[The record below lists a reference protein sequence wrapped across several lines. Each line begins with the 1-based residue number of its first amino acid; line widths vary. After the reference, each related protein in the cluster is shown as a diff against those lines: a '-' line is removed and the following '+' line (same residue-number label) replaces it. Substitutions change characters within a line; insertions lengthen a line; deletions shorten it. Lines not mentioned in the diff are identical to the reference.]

1 MHIGMPACGQR
12 QFHFI
17 GQARAQHADF
27 AGAGDM
33 NQVRLEAVENF
44 ADQRNVAQK
53 GGVEAKILFQGKG
66 HKAARQLQRPYVSVF
81 FEGIGAVAGTHAQEG
96 QIVPPGERLKM
107 AAGMRHSV
115 DFVERVGEVG
125 HTRHACTRRFAEH
138 RIEGFGQHLALDAVS
153 A

>member
-1 MHIGMPACGQR
+1 ME
-12 QFHFI
+12 
-17 GQARAQHADF
+17 
-27 AGAGDM
+27 
-33 NQVRLEAVENF
+33 QVRLEAVENF
-44 ADQRNVAQK
+44 SDQRDVTQK
-53 GGVEAKILFQGKG
+53 GGVEAKILFEGEGEKS
-66 HKAARQLQRPYVSVF
+66 AWQLERPYVTVF
-81 FEGIGAVAGTHAQEG
+81 FESIGAVAGTHAQKG
-96 QIVPPGERLKM
+96 QIVPSGERLKM